1 MAVFSKQS
9 IAELEFSI
17 LELNSSTETISFE
30 FESVISTSER
40 IRREIEELGE
50 RKRRESEIERKIF
63 EGSKEVKSTPYKNS
77 IQTKK
82 LELEKIL
89 ETKSE
94 EWTTKSLELTRSKQ
108 QLQKLSQK
116 NQEILDQESNQ
127 IINNSFMNL
136 RMEKIVKLGGLP
148 ENIESFMPLNTLSWC
163 INQLTTKTEELKT
176 ISEKRLKAFGM
187 TIEEFNEIK

>member
-63 EGSKEVKSTPYKNS
+63 EGSKEDIGLSIERIRSEIDSLQEFYSNEEIRIREDFGNKIRGVDNEIIGIDKEQTTITETITKESRDIRSRIESNNQQLLHEFENGENSEIRWIAREHRKFHAFEHAVLVYKSTHDQNRRIEDYLG
-77 IQTKK
+77 KK
-82 LELEKIL
+82 
-89 ETKSE
+89 T
-94 EWTTKSLELTRSKQ
+94 
-108 QLQKLSQK
+108 
-116 NQEILDQESNQ
+116 
-127 IINNSFMNL
+127 
-136 RMEKIVKLGGLP
+136 
-148 ENIESFMPLNTLSWC
+148 
-163 INQLTTKTEELKT
+163 
-176 ISEKRLKAFGM
+176 
-187 TIEEFNEIK
+187 